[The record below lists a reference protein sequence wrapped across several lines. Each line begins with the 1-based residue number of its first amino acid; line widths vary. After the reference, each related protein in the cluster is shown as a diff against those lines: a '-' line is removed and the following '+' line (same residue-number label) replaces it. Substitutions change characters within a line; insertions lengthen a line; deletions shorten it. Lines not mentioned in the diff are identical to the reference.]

1 MLLDFWQLI
10 YFHSKKYSHQIA
22 VKILPANDYAITNV
36 IDSAIKTMLDTLN
49 SPQRDAVKYIDGPLL
64 VLAGAGSGKTRVI
77 TQKIAYLIDEI
88 GYSPKEI
95 AAITFTNKAAIEMRE
110 RVNQLL
116 ASNKTKGLTIATFHS
131 LGLQILRQE
140 AALLGYKP
148 QFSILDASDS
158 FKVLS
163 DILATTDKQLLRKT
177 QWQISS
183 WKNAF
188 INPDQAKATADEELS
203 VAAARVYQLYQQTLK
218 AYQAVDF
225 DDLIKLP
232 VELFNQHLETL
243 QRWQMKLK
251 YLLIDEYQ
259 DTNAC
264 QYKLVKLLTGFHQQF
279 TAVGDD
285 DQAIYGWRGADVENL
300 KQLTKDFSKLN
311 VIKLEQNY
319 RSTVRIL
326 RAANQVI
333 ANNPKL
339 FDKKLWSELGTG
351 ELLHISAAKDENHEA
366 ENTVM
371 KLLAHKFE
379 HKTKFKDYAVLYRGN
394 HQARIIEQHLRNNKI
409 PYVISGGQ
417 SFFDKAEIKDIVSY
431 LRLIANEDDDPAFI
445 RAATTPKK
453 GIGSTTLE
461 RLGEHASQHQIS
473 LFAAAFE
480 GGFQSTIG
488 QKQLEDLLTFT
499 QYINKIQA
507 RAKSDPA
514 EDILNDL
521 LEAIQYESYLY
532 DHEEARA
539 AENRWSNVLDFIGW
553 LTNKSKGSNEYGHE
567 AEGKTLLE
575 LTQMV
580 SLISI
585 LEGREEGEQ
594 DAVKLSTLHAAK
606 GLEFGHVFLIG
617 VEEGI
622 LPHRE
627 SIDNDQ
633 IEEERRLMYVGIT
646 RAQKSLNISWCKK
659 RKRAGEMEM
668 CEQSRFIAELPSDD
682 IRHFGNPFNDPD
694 VSKDF
699 GKAKMANIRA
709 MLANK

>member
-1 MLLDFWQLI
+1 M
-10 YFHSKKYSHQIA
+10 
-22 VKILPANDYAITNV
+22 
-36 IDSAIKTMLDTLN
+36 LN
-49 SPQRDAVKYIDGPLL
+49 SMNAPQREAVKYLDGPLL

-77 TQKIAYLIDEI
+77 TQKISYLIKEAD
-88 GYSPKEI
+88 YSPKEI
-95 AAITFTNKAAIEMRE
+95 AAITFTNKAALEMQE
-110 RVNQLL
+110 RVGKLMQGTNI
-116 ASNKTKGLTIATFHS
+116 KGLTIATFHS
-131 LGLQILRQE
+131 LGLQMLRAE

-148 QFSILDASDS
+148 QFSILDSSDS
-158 FKVLS
+158 FKILADV
-163 DILATTDKQLLRKT
+163 LATTDKQLLRKT

-188 INPDQAKATADEELS
+188 INPDQAKAQADEDLT
-203 VAAARVYQLYQQTLK
+203 VAAAKVYQIYQQTLK

-232 VELFNQHLETL
+232 VELFEKHEEALNKWQRKL
-243 QRWQMKLK
+243 Q

-264 QYKLVKLLTGFHQQF
+264 QYKLVKMLTGVRGQF

-300 KQLTKDFSKLN
+300 RQLTTDFSKLK

-333 ANNPKL
+333 SNNPKL
-339 FDKKLWSELGTG
+339 FEKKLWSEHGTG
-351 ELLHISAAKDENHEA
+351 DMIQITAAMSEEHEA
-366 ENTVM
+366 ESVVM
-371 KLLAHKFE
+371 KLQAHKFE
-379 HKTKFKDYAVLYRGN
+379 NRTYYKDYAILYRGN
-394 HQARIIEQHLRNNKI
+394 HQARILEQHLRNQKI
-409 PYVISGGQ
+409 PYTVSGGQ
-417 SFFDKAEIKDIVSY
+417 SFFDKAEIKDLISY

-453 GIGSTTLE
+453 GIGNTTLE
-461 RLGEHASQHQIS
+461 RLGEYASAHKIS

-480 GGFQSTIG
+480 GGFQSEIG
-488 QKQLEDLLTFT
+488 NKQLEDLLNFC
-499 QYINKIQA
+499 QYINKLQD
-507 RAKSDPA
+507 RAVRDPA
-514 EDILNDL
+514 GDVLNDL
-521 LEAIQYESYLY
+521 LAAIQYEAFLY
-532 DHEEARA
+532 DSEEQRA
-539 AENRWSNVLDFIGW
+539 AEVKWANVLDFIGW
-553 LTNKSKGSNEYGHE
+553 LTKKGEPSTEYGNE
-567 AEGKTLLE
+567 TDGKNLLE

-580 SLISI
+580 TLMSM
-585 LEGREEGEQ
+585 LEGRENGEP
-594 DAVKLSTLHAAK
+594 DAVKLSTLHASK

-617 VEEGI
+617 CEEGI

-627 SIDNDQ
+627 SVDNGK

-668 CEQSRFIAELPSDD
+668 CEPSRFIAEIPKDD
-682 IRHFGNPFNDPD
+682 VRHFGNPFNKDPEA
-694 VSKDF
+694 SKDF
-699 GKAKMANIRA
+699 GKSKMANIRA
-709 MLANK
+709 MLGKN

>member
-1 MLLDFWQLI
+1 ML
-10 YFHSKKYSHQIA
+10 
-22 VKILPANDYAITNV
+22 N
-36 IDSAIKTMLDTLN
+36 TLN
-49 SPQRDAVKYIDGPLL
+49 SPQREAVKYVDGPLL

-77 TQKIAYLIDEI
+77 TQKIAHLVDQV

-95 AAITFTNKAAIEMRE
+95 AAITFTNKAALEMQE
-110 RVNQLL
+110 RVSKLI
-116 ASNKTKGLTIATFHS
+116 SGNKIKGLTIATFHS
-131 LGLQILRQE
+131 LGLQMLRQE
-140 AALLGYKP
+140 ANLLGYKP
-148 QFSILDASDS
+148 QFSILDSSDS
-158 FKVLS
+158 FKILS
-163 DILATTDKQLLRKT
+163 DILATTDKQLLKKT
-177 QWQISS
+177 QWQISG

-188 INPDQAKATADEELS
+188 VNPVQAKSTADEELT

-232 VELFNQHLETL
+232 VELLEKHPDTL
-243 QRWQMKLK
+243 QKWQMKLK

-264 QYKLVKLLTGFHQQF
+264 QYKLVKLLTDFSKQF

-300 KQLTKDFSKLN
+300 NQLTKDFSQLK

-339 FDKKLWSELGTG
+339 FEKKLWSELGTG
-351 ELLHISAAKDENHEA
+351 DLLQVSAARDENHEA
-366 ENTVM
+366 ENVVT
-371 KLLAHKFE
+371 KLMAHMFE
-379 HKTKFKDYAVLYRGN
+379 HRTHYKDYAILYRGN
-394 HQARIIEQHLRNNKI
+394 HQSRIIEQHLRNNKI
-409 PYVISGGQ
+409 PYTISGGQ

-461 RLGEHASQHQIS
+461 RLGEYASQHQSS

-480 GGFQSTIG
+480 GDFQRELG
-488 QKQLEDLLTFT
+488 AKQLEDLLTFT
-499 QYINKIQA
+499 QYINKLQA
-507 RAKSDPA
+507 RALRDPA
-514 EDILNDL
+514 PEVLDDL
-521 LEAIQYESYLY
+521 LKAIQYEAYLY
-532 DHEEARA
+532 DHEEPRA
-539 AENRWSNVLDFIGW
+539 AESKWNNVLEFIGW
-553 LTNKSKGSNEYGHE
+553 LTDKSKGSTEYGNE
-567 AEGKTLLE
+567 KAEKSLLE

-580 SLISI
+580 ALISI
-585 LEGREEGEQ
+585 LEGREEGEP

-622 LPHRE
+622 MPHRE
-627 SIDNDQ
+627 SIDNDK

-668 CEQSRFIAELPSDD
+668 CEPSRFIAELPKDD
-682 IRHFGNPFNDPD
+682 VRHFGNPFNDPE

>member
-1 MLLDFWQLI
+1 MLN
-10 YFHSKKYSHQIA
+10 S
-22 VKILPANDYAITNV
+22 
-36 IDSAIKTMLDTLN
+36 LN
-49 SPQRDAVKYIDGPLL
+49 SPQREAVKYLDGPLL

-77 TQKIAYLIDEI
+77 TQKISYLIDEA
-88 GYSPKEI
+88 GYAPKEI
-95 AAITFTNKAAIEMRE
+95 AAITFTNKAAREMQE
-110 RVNQLL
+110 RVGVLMQGK
-116 ASNKTKGLTIATFHS
+116 STKGLTIATFHS
-131 LGLQILRQE
+131 LGLQMLRAE

-148 QFSILDASDS
+148 QFSILDSSDS
-158 FKVLS
+158 YKIVA
-163 DILATTDKQLLRKT
+163 DILATTDKQLVRKT
-177 QWQISS
+177 QWQISA

-188 INPDQAKATADEELS
+188 VNADQAKAQADEELS
-203 VAAARVYQLYQQTLK
+203 HAAAKVYQLYQQTLK

-232 VELFNQHLETL
+232 VELFQQEESALNKWQRKL
-243 QRWQMKLK
+243 Q

-264 QYKLVKLLTGFHQQF
+264 QYKLVKMLTGLRGQF

-300 KQLTKDFSKLN
+300 RQLTDDFSKLK

-333 ANNPKL
+333 SHNPKL
-339 FDKKLWSELGTG
+339 FDKKLWSDLGTG
-351 ELLHISAAKDENHEA
+351 DLIQVSAAMSEEA
-366 ENTVM
+366 EAESVIM
-371 KLLAHKFE
+371 KIQAHKFE
-379 HKTKFKDYAVLYRGN
+379 HRTKFLDYAILYRGN
-394 HQARIIEQHLRNNKI
+394 HQARIFEQQLRNHKI
-409 PYVISGGQ
+409 PYTVSGGQ
-417 SFFDKAEIKDIVSY
+417 SFFDKAEIKDLVSY

-453 GIGSTTLE
+453 GIGNTTLE
-461 RLGEHASQHQIS
+461 RLGEFASAHKIS

-480 GGFQSTIG
+480 ADFQNDVG
-488 QKQLEDLLTFT
+488 AKQLDDLLNFCSYINKLQQRAVRDPANEVLDDLLT
-499 QYINKIQA
+499 
-507 RAKSDPA
+507 S
-514 EDILNDL
+514 
-521 LEAIQYESYLY
+521 IQYEAFLY
-532 DHEEARA
+532 DSEEPRA
-539 AENRWSNVLDFIGW
+539 AESKWANVLDFIGW
-553 LTNKSKGSNEYGHE
+553 LSKKGEANTEYGNE
-567 AEGKTLLE
+567 AETKNLLE

-580 SLISI
+580 SLMSM
-585 LEGREEGEQ
+585 LEGQDGGEV

-627 SIDNDQ
+627 SVDLATLDPTK

-659 RKRAGEMEM
+659 RKRAGEMEL
-668 CEQSRFIAELPSDD
+668 CEPSRFIAELPKDD
-682 IRHFGNPFNDPD
+682 VRHFGNPFNDPEI
-694 VSKDF
+694 SKEF
-699 GKAKMANIRA
+699 GKSKMANIKA

>member
-1 MLLDFWQLI
+1 MLN
-10 YFHSKKYSHQIA
+10 S
-22 VKILPANDYAITNV
+22 
-36 IDSAIKTMLDTLN
+36 LN
-49 SPQRDAVKYIDGPLL
+49 SPQREAVKYLDGPLL

-77 TQKIAYLIDEI
+77 TQKISYLIDEA

-95 AAITFTNKAAIEMRE
+95 AAITFTNKAAREMQD
-110 RVNQLL
+110 RVGKLMQGK
-116 ASNKTKGLTIATFHS
+116 STKGLTIATFHS
-131 LGLQILRQE
+131 LGLQMLRAE

-148 QFSILDASDS
+148 QFSILDSSDS
-158 FKVLS
+158 YKIVA
-163 DILATTDKQLLRKT
+163 DILATTDKQIIRKT
-177 QWQISS
+177 QWQISA

-188 INPDQAKATADEELS
+188 LNADQVKAQADEELT
-203 VAAARVYQLYQQTLK
+203 VAAAKVYQLYQQTLK

-232 VELFNQHLETL
+232 VKLFQAHESALNKWQRKL
-243 QRWQMKLK
+243 Q

-264 QYKLVKLLTGFHQQF
+264 QYKLVKMLTGLRGQF

-300 KQLTKDFSKLN
+300 RQLTDDFSKLK

-333 ANNPKL
+333 SNNPKL
-339 FDKKLWSELGTG
+339 FEKKLWSDLGTG
-351 ELLHISAAKDENHEA
+351 DLIQVSAAMSEEA
-366 ENTVM
+366 EAESVIM
-371 KLLAHKFE
+371 KIQAHKFE
-379 HKTKFKDYAVLYRGN
+379 HRTKFLDYAVLYRGN
-394 HQARIIEQHLRNNKI
+394 HQARIFEQQLRNHKI
-409 PYVISGGQ
+409 PYTVSGGQ
-417 SFFDKAEIKDIVSY
+417 SFFDKAEIKDLVSY

-453 GIGSTTLE
+453 GIGNTTLE
-461 RLGEHASQHQIS
+461 RLGEYASLHKIS

-480 GGFQSTIG
+480 TDFQSDVG
-488 QKQLEDLLTFT
+488 AKQLDDLLNFCS
-499 QYINKIQA
+499 YINKLQQ
-507 RAKSDPA
+507 RALRDPA
-514 EDILNDL
+514 DEVLDDL
-521 LEAIQYESYLY
+521 LNTIQYEAFLY
-532 DHEEARA
+532 DSEEPRA
-539 AENRWSNVLDFIGW
+539 AEVKWANVMDFIGW
-553 LTNKSKGSNEYGHE
+553 LSKKGEANTEYGLE
-567 AEGKTLLE
+567 AEAKNLLE

-580 SLISI
+580 SLMSM
-585 LEGREEGEQ
+585 LEGQETGEV

-627 SIDNDQ
+627 SVDLGVTDPTK

-659 RKRAGEMEM
+659 RKRAGEMEL
-668 CEQSRFIAELPSDD
+668 CEPSRFIAELPKDD
-682 IRHFGNPFNDPD
+682 VRHFGNPFNDPEI
-694 VSKDF
+694 SKDF
-699 GKAKMANIRA
+699 GKSKMANIKA

>member
-1 MLLDFWQLI
+1 ML
-10 YFHSKKYSHQIA
+10 
-22 VKILPANDYAITNV
+22 N
-36 IDSAIKTMLDTLN
+36 TLN
-49 SPQRDAVKYIDGPLL
+49 APQREAVKYLDGPLL

-77 TQKIAYLIDEI
+77 TQKIAYLIQEC
-88 GYSPKEI
+88 GFAPREI
-95 AAITFTNKAAIEMRE
+95 AAITFTNKAAREMQE
-110 RVNQLL
+110 RVSQLL
-116 ASNKTKGLTIATFHS
+116 VGVNSKGLTIATFHS
-131 LGLQILRQE
+131 LGMQILRQE
-140 AALLGYKP
+140 AEVLGYKK
-148 QFSILDASDS
+148 QFSILDSSDS
-158 FKVLS
+158 YKILS

-188 INPDQAKATADEELS
+188 LTPDQAKANADEELTH
-203 VAAARVYQLYQQTLK
+203 AAAKVYQIYQQTLK

-232 VELFNQHLETL
+232 VELFEQHPEVLNK
-243 QRWQMKLK
+243 WQHKLK

-264 QYKLVKLLTGFHQQF
+264 QYKLVRLLTGVEGNF

-300 KQLTKDFSKLN
+300 RQLTQDFTRLK

-333 ANNPKL
+333 SKNPKL
-339 FDKKLWSELGTG
+339 FEKKLWSELGTG
-351 ELLHISAAKDENHEA
+351 DLIQVSAARDDEHEA
-366 ENTVM
+366 ESVVM
-371 KLLAHKFE
+371 KLMAHKFE
-379 HKTKFKDYAVLYRGN
+379 NRTTYADYAILYRGN
-394 HQARIIEQHLRNNKI
+394 HQARIFEQHLRNHKI
-409 PYVISGGQ
+409 PYTISGGQ
-417 SFFDKAEIKDIVSY
+417 SFFDKAEIKDLVSY

-453 GIGSTTLE
+453 GIGNTTLE
-461 RLGEHASQHQIS
+461 RLGEYASLHKMS

-480 GGFQSTIG
+480 GEFQRALG
-488 QKQLEDLLTFT
+488 GRQLDDLLTFC
-499 QYINKIQA
+499 QYINKLQD
-507 RAKSDPA
+507 RASKDPA
-514 EDILNDL
+514 GEVLNDML
-521 LEAIQYESYLY
+521 TAIQYEAFLY
-532 DHEEARA
+532 DSEEPRS
-539 AENRWSNVLDFIGW
+539 AEAKWKNVLDFVGW
-553 LTNKSKGSNEYGHE
+553 LTRKGEDNGDGE
-567 AEGKTLLE
+567 TRDLLN

-580 SLISI
+580 ALMSM
-585 LEGREEGEQ
+585 LEGREDGEP
-594 DAVKLSTLHAAK
+594 DTVKLSTLHAAK

-627 SIDNDQ
+627 SVDNNK

-659 RKRAGEMEM
+659 RKRAGETEI
-668 CEQSRFIAELPSDD
+668 CEPSRFIEELPADD
-682 IRHFGNPFNDPD
+682 IRHFGNTNADP
-694 VSKDF
+694 VASKEH
-699 GKAKMANIRA
+699 GKERMAQIRA
-709 MLANK
+709 MLNQSSS

>member
-1 MLLDFWQLI
+1 ML
-10 YFHSKKYSHQIA
+10 
-22 VKILPANDYAITNV
+22 N
-36 IDSAIKTMLDTLN
+36 TLN
-49 SPQRDAVKYIDGPLL
+49 APQREAVKYLDGPLL

-77 TQKIAYLIDEI
+77 TQKIAYLIQEC

-95 AAITFTNKAAIEMRE
+95 AAITFTNKAAREMQE
-110 RVNQLL
+110 RVSQLL
-116 ASNKTKGLTIATFHS
+116 SGTNIKGLTIATFHS
-131 LGLQILRQE
+131 LGMQILRQE
-140 AALLGYKP
+140 AEVLGYKK
-148 QFSILDASDS
+148 QFSILDSSDS
-158 FKVLS
+158 FKILS

-177 QWQISS
+177 QWQISA

-188 INPDQAKATADEELS
+188 LTPDQAKATADEDLT
-203 VAAARVYQLYQQTLK
+203 VAAAKVYQIYQQTLK

-232 VELFNQHLETL
+232 VELFEQHPEVLNK
-243 QRWQMKLK
+243 WQHKLK

-259 DTNAC
+259 DTNTC
-264 QYKLVKLLTGFHQQF
+264 QYKLVKLLTGVQGYF

-300 KQLTKDFSKLN
+300 RQLTEDFTRLK

-333 ANNPKL
+333 SNNPKL

-351 ELLHISAAKDENHEA
+351 DLIQVSAAKDEEHEA
-366 ENTVM
+366 ESVVM
-371 KLLAHKFE
+371 KLMAHKFE
-379 HKTKFKDYAVLYRGN
+379 HRTTYADYAILYRGN
-394 HQARIIEQHLRNNKI
+394 HQARIFEQHLRNHKI
-409 PYVISGGQ
+409 PYTISGGQ
-417 SFFDKAEIKDIVSY
+417 SFFDKAEIKDLVSY

-453 GIGSTTLE
+453 GIGNTTLE
-461 RLGEHASQHQIS
+461 RLGEYASLHKMS

-480 GGFQSTIG
+480 GDFQREVG
-488 QKQLEDLLTFT
+488 GRQLDDLLTFC
-499 QYINKIQA
+499 QFINRLQE
-507 RAKSDPA
+507 RATKDPA
-514 EDILNDL
+514 NEVLNDL
-521 LEAIQYESYLY
+521 LTAIQYEAFLY
-532 DHEEARA
+532 DSEEPRQ
-539 AENRWSNVLDFIGW
+539 AESKWKNVLEFVTW
-553 LTNKSKGSNEYGHE
+553 LGKKGEDNG
-567 AEGKTLLE
+567 EGETRDLLS

-580 SLISI
+580 ALMSM
-585 LEGREEGEQ
+585 LEGREDGEP

-627 SIDNDQ
+627 SVDNDK

-659 RKRAGEMEM
+659 RKRAGETEI
-668 CEQSRFIAELPSDD
+668 CEASRFIEELPSDD
-682 IRHFGNPFNDPD
+682 IRHFGNTNADPAA
-694 VSKDF
+694 SKEH
-699 GKAKMANIRA
+699 GKERMAQIRA
-709 MLANK
+709 MLGQS